1 MATRHHNISGELT
14 QELLAAGDGVN
25 VTSISLANL
34 HASTTC
40 AVDLYI
46 EKKLTGKFYIIKSS
60 LLPVG
65 ATLILEGND
74 INVNNR
80 AGEFGLYIK
89 LNKIEVGDD
98 SPAVDVIIK

>member
-1 MATRHHNISGELT
+1 MAVRHHNISSELT

-25 VTSISLANL
+25 VTSVSLANL

-40 AVDLYI
+40 TVDLYI
-46 EKKLTGKFYIIKSS
+46 EKNLTGKFYVIKTL

-65 ATLILEGND
+65 ATFILEGYD
-74 INVNNR
+74 IKFSNK
-80 AGEFGLYIK
+80 AGQFGLYIK

-98 SPAVDVIIK
+98 SPAVDVIIN